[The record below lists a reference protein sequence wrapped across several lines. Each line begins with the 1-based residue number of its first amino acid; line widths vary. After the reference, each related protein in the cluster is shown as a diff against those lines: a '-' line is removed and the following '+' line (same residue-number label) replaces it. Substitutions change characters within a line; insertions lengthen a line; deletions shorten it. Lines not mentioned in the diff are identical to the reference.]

1 MDMKN
6 FKIIDNDGKYF
17 IDNNGSTLK
26 AVSLGL
32 TKDEKGSLC
41 ELFIPEIFLNTV
53 ARLPVLDNDKLPFF
67 QEKSNRKIV
76 CLCGSTKFKADFE
89 RANREETAKGNI
101 ILTVAMFGHLEG
113 LDMDS
118 EEKKTFDAVH
128 YDKIKLADEV
138 LVINTDNYIGESTKK
153 EIEYAQSLN
162 KPVRLLHKDGII
174 EEENRGFSF
183 ERHNLSRDEIIDVL
197 FYKAKEFY
205 NTKESSMPSSLVI
218 DEIAVD
224 SFGDHYCNDILYVWI
239 SLHRTVESAVI
250 ALLGKERYKRDKLF
264 DYKAACV
271 EISKEDVLRLRK
283 INEPTEGINN
293 YASVAIID

>member
-6 FKIIDNDGKYF
+6 FKIIDNDGRYF
-17 IDNNGSTLK
+17 TDNNGNTLK

-41 ELFIPEIFLNTV
+41 ELFVPEIFLNAV

-101 ILTVAMFGHLEG
+101 VLTVAMFGHLEG

-138 LVINTDNYIGESTKK
+138 LVINTDNYIGESTRK

-174 EEENRGFSF
+174 EEKNRGFSF
-183 ERHNLSRDEIIDVL
+183 ERHNLSRDEIRKML
-197 FYKAKEFY
+197 FLIYLIKNKRRIKKLKE
-205 NTKESSMPSSLVI
+205 L
-218 DEIAVD
+218 
-224 SFGDHYCNDILYVWI
+224 
-239 SLHRTVESAVI
+239 
-250 ALLGKERYKRDKLF
+250 
-264 DYKAACV
+264 
-271 EISKEDVLRLRK
+271 
-283 INEPTEGINN
+283 NEK
-293 YASVAIID
+293 